1 MSNELILKDFAI
13 DFKAPEITVANE
25 DELANAIKQYAK
37 KYDGLVV
44 TEETLA
50 DSKKA
55 RADLN
60 KLSKALNDRR
70 KEIKRNYNA
79 PLKEFETK
87 IKQWDSN
94 LHNAMDGIDVGIH
107 EMEEQQKADR
117 IKKVQETIAEM
128 APNYGVDVSEI
139 EIKTGWLTKS
149 ISKKKLLDEIAG
161 EMKFVKDHHEKV
173 AMIQKYCDDKKISFE
188 PYKRLAETFEPLEV
202 MKQIDDDLEAQA
214 EREEAQKAAR
224 QAELERQKENTV
236 EVNGRS
242 FDKETG
248 ETVREEQKI
257 TFMLQGTKE
266 QITGLARYIKAM
278 GIQVLNHSERQTVIV
293 KG

>member
-161 EMKFVKDHHEKV
+161 EMKFAKDHHEKV

-202 MKQIDDDLEAQA
+202 MKQIDDDIEAQTK
-214 EREEAQKAAR
+214 REEAQKAAR
-224 QAELERQKENTV
+224 QAKLERQKENTV
-236 EVNGRS
+236 EVNGKS

-257 TFMLQGTKE
+257 TFTLQGTEE

>member
-1 MSNELILKDFAI
+1 MNELMVKDFTVN
-13 DFKAPEITVANE
+13 FKAPEITVANE
-25 DELANAIKQYAK
+25 DELANAIKQYAR

-70 KEIKRNYNA
+70 KEIKRNYNV
-79 PLKEFETK
+79 PLKEFEAK

-94 LHNAMDGIDVGIH
+94 LHNAMDSLDVGIN
-107 EMEEQQKADR
+107 ELKDR
-117 IKKVQETIAEM
+117 EVAERTKKVEETIAEM

-173 AMIQKYCDDKKISFE
+173 AMIKKYCDDKKISFE

-202 MKQIDDDLEAQA
+202 MKQIDDDLDAQA
-214 EREEAQKAAR
+214 KREEAQKAAK

-248 ETVREEQKI
+248 ETVREEQKV
-257 TFMLQGTKE
+257 TFTLQATEE

-278 GIQVLNHSERQTVIV
+278 GIQVLDHSERQTVIV

>member
-37 KYDGLVV
+37 KYDGWVV

-139 EIKTGWLTKS
+139 EIKTGWLAKS

-202 MKQIDDDLEAQA
+202 MKQIDDDLEARA
-214 EREEAQKAAR
+214 KREESQKAAK
-224 QAELERQKENTV
+224 QAELERQKGNTV

-257 TFMLQGTKE
+257 TFMLQGTEE

>member
-25 DELANAIKQYAK
+25 DELDNAIKQYAK

-139 EIKTGWLTKS
+139 EIKTGWLAKS

-161 EMKFVKDHHEKV
+161 EMKFVKDHHEKF

-214 EREEAQKAAR
+214 KREEAQKAAK
-224 QAELERQKENTV
+224 QAKLERQKENTV

-257 TFMLQGTKE
+257 TFMLQGTEE

>member
-139 EIKTGWLTKS
+139 EIKTGWLAKS

-161 EMKFVKDHHEKV
+161 EMKFVKDRHEKIS
-173 AMIQKYCDDKKISFE
+173 MIQKYCDGKKVSFE

-202 MKQIDDDLEAQA
+202 MKQIDDDLDAQA
-214 EREEAQKAAR
+214 KREEARKAAE
-224 QAELERQKENTV
+224 QAKLEQQKENTV
-236 EVNGRS
+236 EVNGKS
-242 FDKETG
+242 FDKNTG
-248 ETVREEQKI
+248 ETVVELQKVSF
-257 TFMLQGTKE
+257 TLQGTKE
-266 QITGLARYIKAM
+266 QINGLAQYVRAM
-278 GIQVLNHSERQTVIV
+278 GIEVLNASERETVIK

>member
-161 EMKFVKDHHEKV
+161 EMKFAKDHHEKV
-173 AMIQKYCDDKKISFE
+173 AMIQKYCDDKKMSFE

-202 MKQIDDDLEAQA
+202 MKQIDDDIEAQTK
-214 EREEAQKAAR
+214 REEAQKAAR
-224 QAELERQKENTV
+224 QAKLERQKENTV
-236 EVNGRS
+236 EVNGKS

-257 TFMLQGTKE
+257 TFTLQGTEE